1 MDASTIAAYD
11 KPVPRYTSYP
21 TAAQFESSIGPAEH
35 ASWLADLAGERAV
48 LYLHVPFCRELCF
61 YCACNTGVVRQ
72 AGTLDSYA
80 LALIGELERVAGL
93 APGLRIESVQW
104 GGGTPSQLGSQRLL
118 AVAGR
123 LRALLDASAVR
134 EMSMEIDP
142 RFCGD
147 DVAEAM
153 AAIGV
158 TRASLGVQDFDI
170 AVQRAINRL
179 QSFESTAVV
188 IDRLRDAGI
197 GHVNIDLVYGLPS
210 QTLESLSDT
219 LDRAIALDA
228 DRFAVF
234 AYAHVPWMKPR
245 QKLIDE
251 STLPR
256 AALRAEMAALVSQRL
271 TAAGFVPLGLDHYAR
286 PDDAL
291 AVAASERR
299 LRRSFQGYV
308 ADDSPWV
315 VGVGASAISSLPRG
329 YVQNTP
335 QAAAYMDAVARSGL
349 ATVRGIAWSSSDRL
363 RGAIIS
369 DLMCHFD
376 VDLEA
381 VCRRHG
387 QDLRLLLADVGGLP
401 SLVADGLVRLDGT
414 RLVVTDRGR
423 PLVRSVCAAFDQHY
437 TGAEGRHAR
446 GI

>member
-1 MDASTIAAYD
+1 MDASTVATYD

-21 TAAQFESSIGPAEH
+21 TAAQFDASVGRIEH
-35 ASWLADLAGERAV
+35 ADWLSGLSGERAV

-72 AGTLDSYA
+72 AGTLDAYA
-80 LALIGELERVAGL
+80 RAMTRELEQVARL
-93 APGLRIESVQW
+93 VPGLRIESVQW
-104 GGGTPSQLGSQRLL
+104 GGGTPPQLGARRLL
-118 AVAGR
+118 SVAR
-123 LRALLDASAVR
+123 RIEALLDIRPGR

-142 RFCGD
+142 RFCD
-147 DVAEAM
+147 DEAVEAM
-153 AAIGV
+153 ATIGV

-179 QSFESTAVV
+179 QSSESTAIV

-197 GHVNIDLVYGLPS
+197 RQINIDLVYGLPL
-210 QTLESLSDT
+210 QTLESLADT
-219 LDRAIALDA
+219 LEQAIALDA

-234 AYAHVPWMKPR
+234 GYAHVPWMKPR
-245 QKLIDE
+245 QRLIDE
-251 STLPR
+251 SMLPR
-256 AALRAEMAALVSQRL
+256 AALRAEMADLVSRRL
-271 TAAGFVPLGLDHYAR
+271 MAAGYVKLGLDHYAR
-286 PDDAL
+286 PSDAL
-291 AVAASERR
+291 ALAASERR

-315 VGVGASAISSLPRG
+315 VGIGASAISSLPRG
-329 YVQNTP
+329 YVQNTA
-335 QAAAYMDAVARSGL
+335 QTAAYMDAVERSGL
-349 ATVRGIAWSSSDRL
+349 ATARGIAWSAADRL

-369 DLMCHFD
+369 ELMCHFE

-381 VCRRHG
+381 VCLRHE
-387 QDLRLLLADVGGLP
+387 QDLRLLLSDVVGLP
-401 SLVADGLVRLDGT
+401 SLVADGLVCLEGS

-423 PLVRSVCAAFDQHY
+423 PLVRSVCAVFDQHY